1 MKFSG
6 CGLKSHSGQLSIATY
21 KNPSMVNPYV
31 SIHSTTNKITCET
44 SRKAN
49 VVTDEGKDQ
58 NGT

>member
-1 MKFSG
+1 
-6 CGLKSHSGQLSIATY
+6 
-21 KNPSMVNPYV
+21 MVNPYV

-58 NGT
+58 NGTWALNKWLKLE